1 MKRPSSSSFKSRGGV
16 QRITKAFG
24 YSCQGLRSAYVH
36 EAAFRQELLLCLV
49 AVPIAFWLSKSWSQF
64 FLLIASLFFILIVE
78 LLNSAVETLA
88 DAVQPDYHPL
98 VGRAKDIGSAAV
110 LLSFVVAICVWAAV
124 LIPNYF

>member
-1 MKRPSSSSFKSRGGV
+1 MKRPSSSSFKSRGGI
-16 QRITKAFG
+16 QRIARAFS
-24 YSCQGLRSAYVH
+24 YSCQGIRSAYIH

-49 AVPIAFWLSKSWSQF
+49 ALPIAFWLSKSWSQF
-64 FLLIASLFFILIVE
+64 FILVASLLFILIVE

>member
-1 MKRPSSSSFKSRGGV
+1 MKRPPRPSFKTRNGI
-16 QRITKAFG
+16 QRIAKAFG
-24 YSCQGLRSAYVH
+24 YSCQGLRSAYIH

-49 AVPIAFWLSKSWSQF
+49 ATPIAFWLSNGWRQ
-64 FLLIASLFFILIVE
+64 FLLLMASLFFILIVE

-98 VGRAKDIGSAAV
+98 VGRAKDISSAAV
-110 LLSFVVAICVWAAV
+110 LLSFVVALCVWAAV